1 MLHFFMSEGE
11 ERLTLR
17 GHGSGRRKSA
27 SVSKKVYAEMRVG
40 GGNPRKPRK
49 KFTRKWKWRVEIHV
63 TPEKLAGAP
72 KKWYFI
78 L

>member
-1 MLHFFMSEGE
+1 
-11 ERLTLR
+11 
-17 GHGSGRRKSA
+17 
-27 SVSKKVYAEMRVG
+27 MRVG
-40 GGNPRKPRK
+40 GGNPRKPLK
-49 KFTRKWKWRVEIHV
+49 KFTRKREWKAEIRV